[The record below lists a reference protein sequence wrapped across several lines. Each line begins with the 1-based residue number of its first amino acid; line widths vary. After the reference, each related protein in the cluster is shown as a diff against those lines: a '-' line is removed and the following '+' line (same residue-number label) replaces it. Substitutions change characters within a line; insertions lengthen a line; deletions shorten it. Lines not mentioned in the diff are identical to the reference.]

1 MRKQNLEKKYMSLSI
16 NQWRSPP
23 QYVKQV
29 LKQRNKE
36 LWNRTVMALTQHN
49 KYTPSAPLSL
59 ANYQPAGIEFNFK
72 FVSVRCMLVAL
83 QLAADEND
91 FNNTMAPITC
101 QLSDAQHDQNHF
113 NGDDCIL
120 TVFTKQ
126 AEGCC
131 KVWYDVCDVW
141 HAMYPTA
148 TSKKDKEAMLMDCG
162 TNSCIWPD
170 FFNGKYPSVQF
181 IELFDMQTEKLTY
194 RAVMTADDV
203 YKFIMSACIRNK
215 SDFCSFVVQND
226 QTNASMH
233 DEASIE
239 LSVKRRLDAGED
251 LMSVANDSNCFGFVA
266 KHFTFLEQYVEHNH
280 KCLHRQKKRKL
291 T

>member
-1 MRKQNLEKKYMSLSI
+1 MSLPI

-23 QYVKQV
+23 QDVKQV

-36 LWNRTVMALTQHN
+36 LWNRTVMALTQNN
-49 KYTPSAPLSL
+49 KYTPSALLSL

-72 FVSVRCMLVAL
+72 FVSIRCLLVAL

-91 FNNTMAPITC
+91 FNNTMEPITC
-101 QLSDAQHDQNHF
+101 QPSDAQHDQIHLQ
-113 NGDDCIL
+113 DCIL

-141 HAMYPTA
+141 HATYPTA
-148 TSKKDKEAMLMDCG
+148 TSKKDKEAMLMHYG

-194 RAVMTADDV
+194 QAVMTADDV
-203 YKFIMSACIRNK
+203 YKFITSAYVQNK
-215 SDFCSFVVQND
+215 SDFCSFVVQDD
-226 QTNASMH
+226 QRMAAMH
-233 DEASIE
+233 EVPSIE
-239 LSVKRRLDAGED
+239 LSVKQRLDAGEG
-251 LMSVANDSNCFGFVA
+251 LMSIANDSNCFGFVA
-266 KHFTFLEQYVEHNH
+266 KHFNFLEQYVEHNH